1 MDVTGIVAMV
11 GLAVLVVLAGRVGAV
26 CGRARARAAAGR
38 RSHGVGRHSRG
49 VGRHTPAR
57 GSRPHRAPTNGTLVG

>member
-26 CGRARARAAAGR
+26 CGRARARAAAARRRGR
-38 RSHGVGRHSRG
+38 STRRDS
-49 VGRHTPAR
+49 PAR
-57 GSRPHRAPTNGTLVG
+57 PLVG